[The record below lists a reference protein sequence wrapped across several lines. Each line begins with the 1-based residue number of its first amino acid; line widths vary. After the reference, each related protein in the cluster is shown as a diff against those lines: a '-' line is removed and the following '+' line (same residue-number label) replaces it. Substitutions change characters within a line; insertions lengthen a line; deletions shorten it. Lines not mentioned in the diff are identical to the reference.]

1 MSTSQ
6 KVCFEYP
13 LNEPN
18 AGLLAIVEN
27 NFIQHNISARHSNI
41 ILAPIYKVGDEAEGF
56 ESGITQIGAAFL
68 VISSDGFYL
77 GLFKS
82 AASADN
88 CYATALI
95 LEESLAKMYSKN

>member
-1 MSTSQ
+1 MFRISSQ
-6 KVCFEYP
+6 RAKCWTP
-13 LNEPN
+13 
-18 AGLLAIVEN
+18 
-27 NFIQHNISARHSNI
+27 RHCRKQLHPAQYQSNI